1 MLFNS
6 YIFILL
12 FLPTVL
18 LVFHLIGK
26 QGNHRVA
33 IAWLVGASLFFYG
46 WWNPAYLALMLFSI
60 LFNYSVGI
68 SLGSSKKRSKKTI
81 LVFGV
86 ISNLSVLGYYKYANF
101 FVDNLNSIS
110 SSNIVFEQV
119 ILPLAISF
127 FTFQQVAYLVDTYRG
142 ETREYSFLHYCL
154 FVTFFPQLIAGPIVH
169 HKEMLP
175 QFAKDSLYRLRS
187 KNLAIGFTIFAIGLF
202 KKVMIAD
209 NISVY
214 ATPVFNAADA
224 GVMLTFFEAWT
235 GAIAYSLQLYF
246 DFSGYSDM
254 AIGLARMFGIRLPLN
269 FSSPYKSTSIIE
281 FWRKWHMT
289 LSRFLRDYL
298 YIPLGGSRVGK
309 LRGHKNLM
317 ITMILGGL
325 WHGAGWTYIIW
336 GGMHGIYLLINHS
349 WVEFR
354 KSLFADKV
362 HPIFFRKIG
371 WFLTITAI
379 VVAWVPFRAE
389 SSEAAISMLTSM
401 SGLNGIGADSP
412 KRFLIAIFLLIVTTI
427 IPPNTQQIMRNYR
440 PAFEIY
446 NIDKDLKNNKQ
457 IQWKPTAIWSIVIS
471 LMFIISLL
479 SLSSES
485 EFLYFQF

>member
-1 MLFNS
+1 
-6 YIFILL
+6 
-12 FLPTVL
+12 
-18 LVFHLIGK
+18 
-26 QGNHRVA
+26 
-33 IAWLVGASLFFYG
+33 
-46 WWNPAYLALMLFSI
+46 
-60 LFNYSVGI
+60 
-68 SLGSSKKRSKKTI
+68 
-81 LVFGV
+81 
-86 ISNLSVLGYYKYANF
+86 
-101 FVDNLNSIS
+101 
-110 SSNIVFEQV
+110 
-119 ILPLAISF
+119 
-127 FTFQQVAYLVDTYRG
+127 
-142 ETREYSFLHYCL
+142 
-154 FVTFFPQLIAGPIVH
+154 
-169 HKEMLP
+169 
-175 QFAKDSLYRLRS
+175 
-187 KNLAIGFTIFAIGLF
+187 
-202 KKVMIAD
+202 
-209 NISVY
+209 
-214 ATPVFNAADA
+214 
-224 GVMLTFFEAWT
+224 
-235 GAIAYSLQLYF
+235 
-246 DFSGYSDM
+246 
-254 AIGLARMFGIRLPLN
+254 
-269 FSSPYKSTSIIE
+269 
-281 FWRKWHMT
+281 
-289 LSRFLRDYL
+289 
-298 YIPLGGSRVGK
+298 
-309 LRGHKNLM
+309 
-317 ITMILGGL
+317 MILGGL